1 MFDKFNNWYD
11 NDVKEPNRFLMFM
24 CYTIICYGGLYAPY
38 LALNVIGL
46 MLAITLLAVA
56 FSRLY
61 RMIK

>member
-11 NDVKEPNRFLMFM
+11 NDVKEPNRFLIFM
-24 CYTIICYGGLYAPY
+24 YYTIICYGGLYAPY
-38 LALNVIGL
+38 LVLNVIGL
-46 MLAITLLAVA
+46 MLAIPLLAVA